1 LILNGYHWS
10 VNNEREM
17 KKIIALLIF
26 WPVIICH
33 AQIVDT
39 PSRLAAAY
47 FREAEIAGKNQK
59 LWDIKLYGPMLFVD
73 EQTRIAY
80 SNMPDSAGI
89 LKADG
94 EIYKGILPKDV
105 IVANTAINW
114 EGKMWSVILWPLP
127 TDHDE
132 RLNLVMHESFH
143 RVQDQLG
150 LPAHSPTAD
159 HLSTMYGRIYFLLE
173 LQALNAALS
182 KPVNRRKAD
191 LSSALLF
198 RAKRRELFPQSYN
211 NERLLEMN
219 EGLAEYTGVMLGRAK
234 GSVKQHLYDVIKH
247 AAEHK
252 SLIRSFPYITGP
264 VYGYLLY
271 EKTPEWTLGVDSNSS
286 FPDLAA
292 TNYHISLSKKRLDE
306 VVVKLID
313 RYNGKA
319 IISSEKLKEEEH
331 QKTVTNYVV
340 RFTKQPVLTI
350 KLIKMNIG
358 FNPNNL
364 FDLGEYGTVY
374 PTAQVKDTWG
384 QLEVSENGLLMK
396 DWSVITLPAN
406 EGISIKAQVIE
417 GKGWKLTLNTG
428 WGIVKND
435 SLHFELVYKN

>member
-1 LILNGYHWS
+1 LILNGYHWP

-17 KKIIALLIF
+17 KKIITLLIF

-39 PSRLAAAY
+39 PGRLAAAY

-59 LWDIKLYGPMLFVD
+59 LWHIKLYGPMLFVD

-89 LKADG
+89 LKADD

-105 IVANTAINW
+105 MVANTAINW
-114 EGKMWSVILWPLP
+114 QGKLWSVILWPLP
-127 TDHDE
+127 QDHDE

-143 RVQDQLG
+143 RVQGQLG

-173 LQALNAALS
+173 LQALKAALR
-182 KPVNRRKAD
+182 KPVNHRNAD
-191 LSSALLF
+191 LANALLF
-198 RAKRRELFPQSYN
+198 REKRRELFPQSFN

-219 EGLAEYTGVMLGRAK
+219 EGLAEYTGVMLGRAN
-234 GSVKQHLYDVIKH
+234 GSTRQHLYNIIEH
-247 AAEHK
+247 AADHK

-271 EKTPEWTLGVDSNSS
+271 EKKPEWTLSVDSNSS
-286 FPDLAA
+286 FPGIIA
-292 TNYHISLSKKRLDE
+292 TNYHINLLKNRLN
-306 VVVKLID
+306 KLTAERID
-313 RYNGKA
+313 HYNGKA
-319 IISSEKLKEEEH
+319 IISTEKLKEEEH
-331 QKTVTNYVV
+331 QKTVIDYVD

-374 PTAQVKDTWG
+374 PTAQIKDVWG
-384 QLEVSENGLLMK
+384 QLIVSENGVLMK
-396 DWSVITLPAN
+396 DWSVITLPAG
-406 EGISIKAQVIE
+406 EGISIKAQAIE

-428 WGIVKND
+428 WVMVKND
-435 SLHFELVYKN
+435 SLHFGLVNKN